1 MTLEE
6 ALSRWEAVEEALIVA
21 ELDFRY
27 AVYLYLVRGGP
38 DPSGSMAA
46 EVYQLRLA
54 SAAGLGEMRAVL
66 EEYRRAIRNSG

>member
-1 MTLEE
+1 
-6 ALSRWEAVEEALIVA
+6 
-21 ELDFRY
+21 
-27 AVYLYLVRGGP
+27 
-38 DPSGSMAA
+38 MAA